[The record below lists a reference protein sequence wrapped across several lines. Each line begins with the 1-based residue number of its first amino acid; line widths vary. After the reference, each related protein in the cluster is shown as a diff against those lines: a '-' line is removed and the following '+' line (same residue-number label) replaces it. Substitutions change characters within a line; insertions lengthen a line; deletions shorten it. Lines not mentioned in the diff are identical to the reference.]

1 MATDDDAGSS
11 AERPPTQPVFS
22 VPQADGIDVALDF
35 TTPGPFGDFAFTAR
49 IPEPDGTVR
58 ERVYG
63 AHHTDEAAI
72 FVEILQHWA
81 RVAEPDDIL
90 AGLERAGELAASIDT
105 TGFVSVLDIT
115 HGRAMIRVSGPKAA
129 KVLEKVCNVD
139 LSDDMTP
146 DGAVFSASVAKVTC
160 DLLRADRGGEPSYL
174 ISCERSFG
182 GYLYAAL
189 ADACTEFGAT
199 LPAGLGI
206 H

>member
-1 MATDDDAGSS
+1 MPTSIPRGCDRMSDFKSPIIAGTVT
-11 AERPPTQPVFS
+11 A
-22 VPQADGIDVALDF
+22 ADGSVAVADETATAKIVVRAAAGTAAAADL
-35 TTPGPFGDFAFTAR
+35 GVGFGESRLRA
-49 IPEPDGTVR
+49 DGTLVCGTR
-58 ERVYG
+58 P
-63 AHHTDEAAI
+63 DEWTL
-72 FVEILQHWA
+72 F
-81 RVAEPDDIL
+81 

-115 HGRAMIRVSGPKAA
+115 HGRAMTRVSGPKAA

-182 GYLYAAL
+182 DYLYAAL

>member
-1 MATDDDAGSS
+1 MSDFKSPITAGTVT
-11 AERPPTQPVFS
+11 A
-22 VPQADGIDVALDF
+22 ADGSVAVADE
-35 TTPGPFGDFAFTAR
+35 TATAKIVVR
-49 IPEPDGTVR
+49 AAAGTLVCGTRPDEWTL
-58 ERVYG
+58 
-63 AHHTDEAAI
+63 
-72 FVEILQHWA
+72 F
-81 RVAEPDDIL
+81 

-182 GYLYAAL
+182 DYVYAAL